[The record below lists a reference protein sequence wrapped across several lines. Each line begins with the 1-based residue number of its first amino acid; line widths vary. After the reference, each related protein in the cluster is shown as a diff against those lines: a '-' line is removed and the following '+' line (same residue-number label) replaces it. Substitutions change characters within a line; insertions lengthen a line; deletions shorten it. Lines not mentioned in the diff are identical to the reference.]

1 MTWRLAGC
9 RAVNRESLLALALC
23 AVPVPLF
30 AQAAFVQ
37 AGYGVDLRRFSGENT
52 GRVFD
57 ANAGTLTIG
66 GAGFLTSTISAGL
79 EVELGANSRQQESV
93 TVTLAGRPETVTT
106 TYESRRRSVS
116 ALVGLHS
123 PAGRAVRAGVYG
135 GLSILTFRRITS
147 SDAPPIVLSAPPPP
161 TVFSDRV
168 AGPVMQADVAIRL
181 AAHAAVVGTVRARGL
196 DLSGDLRGF
205 SIQPGALLRLSF

>member
-1 MTWRLAGC
+1 M
-9 RAVNRESLLALALC
+9 NRERRGVLLALAIW
-23 AVPVPLF
+23 AMPAPLF

-37 AGYGVDLRRFSGENT
+37 AGYGVDFRRFSGEDT

-79 EVELGANSRQQESV
+79 EVELGANSRQQQSV

-106 TYESRRRSVS
+106 TYDSRRRSVS
-116 ALVGLHS
+116 ALIGVHT
-123 PAGRAVRAGVYG
+123 PAGRAMRVGVYG
-135 GLSILTFRRITS
+135 GLGLLTFRRITF
-147 SDAPPIVLSAPPPP
+147 SDAPPIVLSAPQPP
-161 TVFSDRV
+161 TVFTDRV
-168 AGPVMQADVAIRL
+168 AGPVMQADVAIQL
-181 AAHAAVVGTVRARGL
+181 AAHAAVVGTVRTRGL
-196 DLSGDLRGF
+196 DLSGDMRGF